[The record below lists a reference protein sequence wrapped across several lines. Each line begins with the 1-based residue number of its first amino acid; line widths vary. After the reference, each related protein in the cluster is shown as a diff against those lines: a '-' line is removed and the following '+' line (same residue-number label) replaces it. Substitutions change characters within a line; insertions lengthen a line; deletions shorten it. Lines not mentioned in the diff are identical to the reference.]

1 MHVPGEGKL
10 ALAALS
16 TFLMVLS
23 ILLFVLAG
31 AAIAQHK
38 PIFFRYPLLVRGG
51 TSMDSW
57 QAVVVGI
64 LCLAFG
70 RGGDAMG
77 FQKTQKMNARL
88 FQTCRRFSS
97 HFRPERNQPNSYAYS
112 SYGTRER
119 E

>member
-1 MHVPGEGKL
+1 MADLVLVRSMFRDKL
-10 ALAALS
+10 ALAGFSAF
-16 TFLMVLS
+16 TMVLS
-23 ILLFVLAG
+23 VLFFVRAG

-70 RGGDAMG
+70 LVAMQWAFKKPKG
-77 FQKTQKMNARL
+77 
-88 FQTCRRFSS
+88 
-97 HFRPERNQPNSYAYS
+97 
-112 SYGTRER
+112 
-119 E
+119 

>member
-1 MHVPGEGKL
+1 LLAAAELGLVRCMSQESKL

-23 ILLFVLAG
+23 ILWFVLAG

-64 LCLAFG
+64 LCP
-70 RGGDAMG
+70 RIRPGGDAMG
-77 FQKTQKMNARL
+77 F
-88 FQTCRRFSS
+88 
-97 HFRPERNQPNSYAYS
+97 
-112 SYGTRER
+112 
-119 E
+119 

>member
-1 MHVPGEGKL
+1 MSRESKL

-23 ILLFVLAG
+23 ILWFVRAG

-70 RGGDAMG
+70 LVAMQWAFKKPKG
-77 FQKTQKMNARL
+77 
-88 FQTCRRFSS
+88 
-97 HFRPERNQPNSYAYS
+97 
-112 SYGTRER
+112 
-119 E
+119 